1 MHIDG
6 QFRARVLARDF
17 LAGSWLNLGS
27 PITAEMAG
35 MCGFDWVVMDHE
47 HGPGSEMTL
56 MSQLQAVATTRT
68 VGLVRIAAND
78 PTRVKRV
85 LDAGACGVMV
95 PYVSTVAEAEA
106 AVAAMRY
113 PPRGIRGVAKL
124 TRSTGFGMTFD
135 EYFAHSHE
143 WLVTIPQIETAEA
156 VANSAAIAAI
166 DGVDVLFVGPMDLT
180 TSLGIPGAYED
191 PRALDAFRHVAGS
204 AKQAG
209 KAAGILLQQPAHVTM
224 CRDLGYTFIAL
235 GSDGGAASAGLQLA
249 LKELRSR

>member
-1 MHIDG
+1 MHIDRRL
-6 QFRARVLARDF
+6 RARVLAREF

-56 MSQLQAVATTRT
+56 MSQLQAVATTPT

-135 EYFAHSHE
+135 DYFAHSHE

-156 VANSAAIAAI
+156 VANSAGIAAL

-191 PRALDAFRHVAGS
+191 ARALDAFRHVAAS

-224 CRDLGYTFIAL
+224 CRELGYTFIAL
-235 GSDGGAASAGLQLA
+235 GSDGGAAAAGLQLA